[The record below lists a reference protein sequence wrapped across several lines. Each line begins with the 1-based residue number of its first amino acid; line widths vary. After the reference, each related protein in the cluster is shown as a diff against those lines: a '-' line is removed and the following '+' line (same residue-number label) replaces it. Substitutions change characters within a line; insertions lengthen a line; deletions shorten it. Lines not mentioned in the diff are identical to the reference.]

1 MRRRFILY
9 KDQLPKLVK
18 LTSNPGID
26 QNYTIEN
33 GYRYFDLLVVGG
45 GGAGGV
51 NSGGGGGDEHAAC
64 LMGWLVDKVCGA
76 YHKFKKEEEKNGK
89 ED

>member
-1 MRRRFILY
+1 MPARSF
-9 KDQLPKLVK
+9 
-18 LTSNPGID
+18 
-26 QNYTIEN
+26 
-33 GYRYFDLLVVGG
+33 YFKYLNMDYGFEV
-45 GGAGGV
+45 
-51 NSGGGGGDEHAAC
+51 GGDEHAAC

>member
-1 MRRRFILY
+1 V
-9 KDQLPKLVK
+9 PV
-18 LTSNPGID
+18 TPES
-26 QNYTIEN
+26 
-33 GYRYFDLLVVGG
+33 VVSYSIGK
-45 GGAGGV
+45 
-51 NSGGGGGDEHAAC
+51 GGDEHAAC